1 MSTSTDFPQ
10 PHRVPLPLPPASPP
24 ESAVT
29 LIHQA
34 HQCVVEA
41 ARLTD
46 PAERFA
52 TAYLGALRAAA
63 AVPALRG
70 RPHRGRAKPTSVWV
84 LLPELAPEL
93 AEWAAFFAD
102 CSDTREA
109 VEAGITR
116 QVTRRAAADLV
127 RQAAQFGALVDGLM
141 HEGGQ

>member
-52 TAYLGALRAAA
+52 TAYPGALRAAA

-70 RPHRGRAKPTSVWV
+70 RP
-84 LLPELAPEL
+84 
-93 AEWAAFFAD
+93 
-102 CSDTREA
+102 
-109 VEAGITR
+109 
-116 QVTRRAAADLV
+116 RAADDLV